1 MTKYAENFNDKSSDS
16 RATSSSLSESVNSQ
30 MTLEDLKEILIK
42 KMAPENVCIRDQ
54 DGYIACGPIV
64 GVQRPEQPGFGIIK
78 PPAEPL
84 SPPFDKYPPKDEKP
98 NWTNKPDAWPPIIL
112 YERK

>member
-54 DGYIACGPIV
+54 EGYIACGPIV
-64 GVQRPEQPGFGIIK
+64 GVQRPEQPIIGNIK

-84 SPPFDKYPPKDEKP
+84 NPPSEKYPPKGEKP
-98 NWTNKPDAWPPIIL
+98 NWTTKPDNWPPIIL
-112 YERK
+112 YDRK

>member
-1 MTKYAENFNDKSSDS
+1 MTKYAAESFNDNSSDS

-30 MTLEDLKEILIK
+30 MTLEDLKATLIQK
-42 KMAPENVCIRDQ
+42 SPENVCIRDQ
-54 DGYIACGPIV
+54 EGYIACGPIV
-64 GVQRPEQPGFGIIK
+64 GVQRPEQPRFIIIQ

-84 SPPFDKYPPKDEKP
+84 NPPFDKYPPKDEKP
-98 NWTNKPDAWPPIIL
+98 NWTNKPDTWPPIML